1 MSPLI
6 LTLGILGQSAVYF
19 SPPAIGQTIG
29 AEEIIIQEIKSAK
42 RSVIVQAYSFTSIP
56 ITDALITKAKE
67 GKYVEIVIDDSA
79 IKTAATR
86 RLLDAGIVVWIDNRH
101 AIAHNKII
109 IIDNEL
115 VEETTTISGSYNFS
129 EAASKR
135 NAENIR
141 VVHRDPL
148 GAAYTANWWQHKKH
162 SIRLH

>member
-1 MSPLI
+1 MLSLI
-6 LTLGILGQSAVYF
+6 LAATILGQSAVYF
-19 SPPAIGQTIG
+19 SPPAIGQTMR
-29 AEEIIIQEIKSAK
+29 AEEVIISEIKGAK

-56 ITDALITKAKE
+56 ITDALIAKAKE
-67 GKYVEIVIDDSA
+67 GKYIEIIIDDSA
-79 IKTAATR
+79 VKTPATQ
-86 RLLDAGIVVWIDNRH
+86 RLLKADIVVWVDKKH

-115 VEETTTISGSYNFS
+115 GDQTTTISGSYNFS

-148 GAAYTANWWQHKKH
+148 GSAYTANWWQHKKH
-162 SIRLH
+162 SQLLR